1 MKNYVRIIA
10 VALLA
15 VMVLATLASCGSAF
29 GAIKSNFEKNG
40 YKYVENDDGNGIF
53 DAFVA
58 DLEEGEIS
66 VTLHVFKAEPKEDKE
81 DKGFLGGL
89 VDSLVNAV
97 DYCGVIEFGSD
108 ADMKKALEENNTL
121 SGLIKDASES
131 DLVNGNCVL
140 ITGLVNVEEKIEIFT
155 KSK

>member
-1 MKNYVRIIA
+1 MTKRIIA

-140 ITGLVNVEEKIEIFT
+140 ITGLVNIEEKIEIFT